1 MPGIIWMRQD
11 THTHTHDKMQTKP
24 ASVLL
29 PPRHALQQGFQVSFI
44 NEVSMSSSRDF
55 IQSLCGL
62 GKADAGR
69 LQCSGWMPQQ

>member
-1 MPGIIWMRQD
+1 M
-11 THTHTHDKMQTKP
+11 HDEMQTGP
-24 ASVLL
+24 ASALL

-44 NEVSMSSSRDF
+44 NGASVSSSRDF
-55 IQSLCGL
+55 LQTLCGL